1 MQEIKET
8 SPDQQ
13 AKVRWE
19 EETLQP
25 ALERQ
30 DERKRSFQTV
40 SLDEVHRLYTPSDIA
55 EIDFDRDLAFP
66 GEFPYTRGIHATGH
80 RGKLWTMRQF
90 AGFGT
95 PEESNARFK
104 YLLKEGQT
112 GLSVAYDLPALM
124 GYDADSPLSEGEVGK
139 CGVAVSS
146 LADMEVLFAG
156 IPLEGVTVSQ
166 TINAPA
172 SVFLAMYLVVAEK
185 QGADWK
191 KISGTL
197 QNDILKEY
205 IAQKEWIYPIR
216 SAMKL
221 VIDTFEFCTNHVP
234 RYNPISVSGYHIR
247 EAGATALQELAFTLR
262 DGIEYV
268 EWGLRAGLDIEQFV
282 PRISFFFNAS
292 FELLHETKQAAIIA
306 KKTSRII

>member
-1 MQEIKET
+1 MIFASSGAAAIVKNPTMQEIKEA
-8 SPDQQ
+8 SSEHQ
-13 AKVRWE
+13 AKTRWE
-19 EETLQP
+19 EEVLKPSLAHQGR
-25 ALERQ
+25 AQ
-30 DERKRSFQTV
+30 AFSFQTV
-40 SLDEVHRLYTPSDIA
+40 SLEEVNRLYTPSDVTD
-55 EIDFDRDLAFP
+55 IDFDRDIAFP

-95 PEESNARFK
+95 PEETNARFK

-146 LADMEVLFAG
+146 LADMEALFEG

-205 IAQKEWIYPIR
+205 IAQKEWIYPIP
-216 SAMKL
+216 L
-221 VIDTFEFCTNHVP
+221 GD
-234 RYNPISVSGYHIR
+234 
-247 EAGATALQELAFTLR
+247 EAG
-262 DGIEYV
+262 D
-268 EWGLRAGLDIEQFV
+268 
-282 PRISFFFNAS
+282 
-292 FELLHETKQAAIIA
+292 
-306 KKTSRII
+306 